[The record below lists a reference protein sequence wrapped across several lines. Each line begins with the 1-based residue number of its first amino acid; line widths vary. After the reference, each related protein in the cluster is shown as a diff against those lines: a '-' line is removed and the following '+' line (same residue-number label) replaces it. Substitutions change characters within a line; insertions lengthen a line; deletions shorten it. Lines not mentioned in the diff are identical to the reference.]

1 MIMRE
6 KTINCLEV
14 FLLIT
19 IAALLFYQREWLIL
33 FVFSILCFIL
43 IIHIRKNRVEISQDL
58 SEISEM
64 LEQILQEKQLQFN
77 CINSDTLFDKIRM
90 QILRIDEI
98 NKGNRNTLERE
109 RDSIKQLLAEI
120 SHQLRTPLANMETYL
135 ALADD
140 ERTPQSEKKKYIQ
153 SVESAEQKIKFLV
166 EKFIIAA
173 RMENRIIQIHKF
185 SQDLKQ
191 TVAEAVFQVYKRA
204 EDKHIFIEIKDN
216 NKFDYIVPHDR
227 NWICEGVYNLL
238 DNSIK
243 YSPKGSR
250 VQIFL
255 EDNEMFTEISVEDE
269 GIGIDPGEEN
279 KIFQLY
285 YRGNNISG
293 QEGYGMGMFITRQII
308 SAHDGFMRVKR
319 KKKGLKVSIF
329 LPKVG
334 T

>member
-1 MIMRE
+1 MRE
-6 KTINCLEV
+6 KTINGLEV

-33 FVFSILCFIL
+33 FVFFILCFIL
-43 IIHIRKNRVEISQDL
+43 IIHLRKNRVEISQDL

-64 LEQILQEKQLQFN
+64 LEQILQEKQLQYN

-98 NKGNRNTLERE
+98 NKGNMNTLEKE

-153 SVESAEQKIKFLV
+153 SVECAEQKIKFLV

>member
-1 MIMRE
+1 MRE

-98 NKGNRNTLERE
+98 NKGNRNTLEKE

>member
-1 MIMRE
+1 MRGKIIKSIE
-6 KTINCLEV
+6 ALLL
-14 FLLIT
+14 LLIVVCL
-19 IAALLFYQREWLIL
+19 ISKQEWLIL
-33 FVFSILCFIL
+33 LALCMFFIVM
-43 IIHIRKNRVEISQDL
+43 IIHTKQNRKKISYDL

-64 LEQILQEKQLQFN
+64 LEQVLQGKNLKYN
-77 CINSDTLFDKIRM
+77 CINTDTLFDKIRM

-98 NKGNRNTLERE
+98 NKGNKDILEKE

-135 ALADD
+135 ALVDD
-140 ERTPQSEKKKYIQ
+140 ERTPQSEKKVYIQ

-185 SQDLKQ
+185 PQDLKQ
-191 TVAEAVFQVYKRA
+191 TVAESVFQVYKSA
-204 EDKHIFIEIKDN
+204 EKKQIYIEIKEK
-216 NKFDYIVPHDR
+216 NKTDYNVSHDR
-227 NWICEGVYNLL
+227 NWLCEGIYNLL

-243 YSPKGSR
+243 YSPNGSR
-250 VQIFL
+250 VQVL
-255 EDNEMFTEISVEDE
+255 LDDNEMFTEISVEDE
-269 GIGIDPGEEN
+269 GIGIEPGEEN

-285 YRGNNISG
+285 YRGNNILG
-293 QEGYGMGMFITRQII
+293 QKGYGMGMFITRQII
-308 SAHDGFMRVKR
+308 TAHDGFMRVTR
-319 KKKGLKVSIF
+319 KEQGLKVSIF

>member
-1 MIMRE
+1 MRE

>member
-1 MIMRE
+1 MRE
-6 KTINCLEV
+6 KAINCLEV
-14 FLLIT
+14 FLLVS
-19 IAALLFYQREWLIL
+19 IAALLFFQQEWLIL
-33 FVFSILCFIL
+33 LTFCILVIVL
-43 IIHIRKNRVEISQDL
+43 IIHIKDNRRKISHDL

-64 LEQILQEKQLQFN
+64 LEQILQEKQIQYN

-90 QILRIDEI
+90 QILRINEI
-98 NKGNRNTLERE
+98 NKGNRNTLEKE

-135 ALADD
+135 ALVDD

>member
-6 KTINCLEV
+6 KTINGLEV

-33 FVFSILCFIL
+33 FVFFILCFIL
-43 IIHIRKNRVEISQDL
+43 IIHLRKNRVEISQDL

-64 LEQILQEKQLQFN
+64 LEQILQEKQLQYN

-98 NKGNRNTLERE
+98 NKGNMNTLEKE

-153 SVESAEQKIKFLV
+153 SVECAEQKIKFLV

>member
-1 MIMRE
+1 MRE
-6 KTINCLEV
+6 KTINGLEV

-33 FVFSILCFIL
+33 FVFFILCFIL
-43 IIHIRKNRVEISQDL
+43 IIHLRKNRVEISQDL

-64 LEQILQEKQLQFN
+64 LEQILQEKQLQYN

-98 NKGNRNTLERE
+98 NKGNMNTLEKE

-153 SVESAEQKIKFLV
+153 SVECAEQKIKFLV

-185 SQDLKQ
+185 SQDL
-191 TVAEAVFQVYKRA
+191 
-204 EDKHIFIEIKDN
+204 I
-216 NKFDYIVPHDR
+216 
-227 NWICEGVYNLL
+227 
-238 DNSIK
+238 
-243 YSPKGSR
+243 
-250 VQIFL
+250 
-255 EDNEMFTEISVEDE
+255 
-269 GIGIDPGEEN
+269 
-279 KIFQLY
+279 
-285 YRGNNISG
+285 
-293 QEGYGMGMFITRQII
+293 
-308 SAHDGFMRVKR
+308 
-319 KKKGLKVSIF
+319 
-329 LPKVG
+329 
-334 T
+334 

>member
-1 MIMRE
+1 M
-6 KTINCLEV
+6 CG
-14 FLLIT
+14 F
-19 IAALLFYQREWLIL
+19 AS
-33 FVFSILCFIL
+33 FSVT
-43 IIHIRKNRVEISQDL
+43 N
-58 SEISEM
+58 
-64 LEQILQEKQLQFN
+64 LQ
-77 CINSDTLFDKIRM
+77 S
-90 QILRIDEI
+90 
-98 NKGNRNTLERE
+98 
-109 RDSIKQLLAEI
+109 S
-120 SHQLRTPLANMETYL
+120 
-135 ALADD
+135 
-140 ERTPQSEKKKYIQ
+140 
-153 SVESAEQKIKFLV
+153 
-166 EKFIIAA
+166 
-173 RMENRIIQIHKF
+173 
-185 SQDLKQ
+185 DLKQ